1 MLEMF
6 LKIYL
11 IVLVLCLIGGAI
23 AMLKNEYT
31 AYMRMKIFDA
41 IISYQLNRDFFG
53 RIVSLNDMEDYDS
66 TFYRWWDWGYTR
78 ILPPEKF
85 EIIKPWIK

>member
-11 IVLVLCLIGGAI
+11 IVLVLCLIGVAI
-23 AMLKNEYT
+23 ALLKNECT

-85 EIIKPWIK
+85 KIIKPWIK

>member
-23 AMLKNEYT
+23 ALLKNECT

-85 EIIKPWIK
+85 KIIKPWIK

>member
-11 IVLVLCLIGGAI
+11 IVCAI
-23 AMLKNEYT
+23 ALLKNECT
-31 AYMRMKIFDA
+31 AYMRMKISDA

-85 EIIKPWIK
+85 KIIKPWIK

>member
-11 IVLVLCLIGGAI
+11 IVLVLCLIGCAI
-23 AMLKNEYT
+23 AQLKNEYT

-85 EIIKPWIK
+85 KIIKPWIK

>member
-6 LKIYL
+6 LKIFL
-11 IVLVLCLIGGAI
+11 IVLVLCLIGCAI
-23 AMLKNEYT
+23 ALLKNECT
-31 AYMRMKIFDA
+31 AYMRMKIFNA
-41 IISYQLNRDFFG
+41 IVSYQLNRDFFG
-53 RIVSLNDMEDYDS
+53 LIVSLNDMEDYDS